1 VSVAPRTLLSVA
13 DNTAERRHE
22 WVAGTL
28 LFMRD
33 PWVEQHPDHADAVQ
47 AALDLIAADPYALE
61 LRPYVAHDAD
71 GEAYVY
77 AVPGTAVEIVFCL
90 LRPMPR
96 RLGLYQIL
104 DWDDLSED

>member
-1 VSVAPRTLLSVA
+1 MA
-13 DNTAERRHE
+13 DDTTERRHE

-28 LFMRD
+28 LFIRD
-33 PWVEQHPDHADAVQ
+33 PWLAAHPHHAAVVL
-47 AALDLIAADPYALE
+47 AALDLIAEDPYGLA
-61 LRPYVAHDAD
+61 LRPYLGHDST

-90 LRPMPR
+90 LRPMPG

-104 DWDDLSED
+104 DWDDLATEGE